1 MAIQGWRPQQVD
13 VKSAYLYGDLDEEI
27 FMTLSEGH
35 REKAKTVRLRKYIY
49 GFTQSGRKWYERL
62 TKHFESSGFAISN
75 FDPYVLV
82 HKSEPFFIAVYVDD
96 ITLYRHPGPMM
107 KHVKKPL
114 KSEFDVTDLGDLHWL
129 LGIQIKFGK
138 KGIELSQSAYIDT
151 ILLRFGMTDCN
162 PTVLPI
168 DRNTTLKRLMP
179 DEVVKDIQV
188 YQSMIGSIMYLV
200 TGTRP
205 DLTFAISCLSQFSFA
220 PNKSHVAAVKRCLR
234 YIKGTRNLALV
245 FPSHDDF
252 YVAGFSNSDYGNC
265 VDTRRSVSGYIFRLG
280 LSTISW
286 RSQKQ
291 KSVSTSTTVPE
302 YVALSKAATH
312 FIWLKTALADL
323 GFPGTPMAMFCDN
336 RSTIDLAENHRI
348 SELSKH
354 IDIHHHRVREL
365 VHDRMLPLMYIPTT
379 DNLADMCTKRLPE
392 VQLSKLR
399 DITMGK
405 D

>member
-1 MAIQGWRPQQVD
+1 
-13 VKSAYLYGDLDEEI
+13 
-27 FMTLSEGH
+27 
-35 REKAKTVRLRKYIY
+35 
-49 GFTQSGRKWYERL
+49 
-62 TKHFESSGFAISN
+62 
-75 FDPYVLV
+75 
-82 HKSEPFFIAVYVDD
+82 
-96 ITLYRHPGPMM
+96 MM
-107 KHVKKPL
+107 KHVKKAL
-114 KSEFDVTDLGDLHWL
+114 KSEFDITDLSDLHWL

-138 KGIELSQSAYIDT
+138 KGIELSQSSYIDT

-168 DRNTTLKRLMP
+168 DRNTTLKRSMP

-205 DLTFAISCLSQFSFA
+205 DLTFAISCLSQFSSA

-245 FPSHDDF
+245 FPYHDDF
-252 YVAGFSNSDYGNC
+252 YVAGFSDSDYGNC

-291 KSVSTSTTVPE
+291 KSVSTSTTEAE
-302 YVALSKAATH
+302 YVALSKAAKH
-312 FIWLKTALADL
+312 FMWLKTALEDL

-365 VHDRMLPLMYIPTT
+365 VHDRTLPLMYIPTT
-379 DNLADMCTKRLPE
+379 DNLADMCTKGLPE